1 MAASLVIILVSIGM
15 SISMSSM
22 TAYGLRRTTILG
34 RELLRP
40 EDAMDLEKTAGVALE
55 AVTRGD
61 RRNRADCSGR
71 CRGGRFAVALVLRQA
86 DLPEPSVTSQTS

>member
-1 MAASLVIILVSIGM
+1 MAASLVIIVRLVGM

-40 EDAMDLEKTAGVALE
+40 EDAMDLEKTASVALE
-55 AVTRGD
+55 AVTRVTGEI
-61 RRNRADCSGR
+61 ALIALVVAAAAI
-71 CRGGRFAVALVLRQA
+71 AVALVLRKA